1 MTTPRSTPIARA
13 HTLFDCTPLLLA
25 RLPAVDSRKA
35 KPDNGVHP
43 RMLSYSPTE
52 GDEEPILC
60 TSTPAVRQASN
71 RHHTGCGPTTAR
83 SSGAWPPAERE
94 VECRDVV

>member
-1 MTTPRSTPIARA
+1 MISPASWSNSTPSTTTASSTPSTRA

-25 RLPAVDSRKA
+25 RLPALGSRKA

-52 GDEEPILC
+52 GDEEPEK
-60 TSTPAVRQASN
+60 QASAPADATQ
-71 RHHTGCGPTTAR
+71 RREWAPRAQPSGSSDAR
-83 SSGAWPPAERE
+83 
-94 VECRDVV
+94 